1 MEENPERLYL
11 RVVVLR
17 CQAGDGS
24 AFAELVERC
33 APRLRYYLRKMLG
46 NVHSAEDALQE
57 VWLDVFRGL
66 PRLADAGAFTAW
78 LYRIARDRALRTV
91 RRRRHVPRAL
101 TEEPADDEPGDFS
114 AADAEAIHLGL
125 DELPPEQREALVLRF
140 LEGMSYEEIARV
152 AGCELG
158 TVRSRLHY
166 AKRALRRA
174 LEARC
179 DRE

>member
-1 MEENPERLYL
+1 
-11 RVVVLR
+11 
-17 CQAGDGS
+17 
-24 AFAELVERC
+24 
-33 APRLRYYLRKMLG
+33 MLG
-46 NVHSAEDALQE
+46 NGHAAEDALQE

-78 LYRIARDRALRTV
+78 VYRIARDRAFRTV
-91 RRRRHVPRAL
+91 RGRRLHVPL
-101 TEEPADDEPGDFS
+101 TWTEEPAEEPDDFS
-114 AADAEAIHLGL
+114 AADAEAIHLAL
-125 DELPPEQREALVLRF
+125 DELPAEQREALVLRF